1 MACVITIEG
10 NIGSGKSTLVNNLKE
25 NLDKSLYCFV
35 QEPVDIWQ
43 TITDSEGV
51 DIISKFY
58 SDQTKYAFSFQ
69 MMAYI
74 SRLSILRKNVRENPG
89 KILISER
96 SLYTDKNV
104 FAKML
109 YDQGKMEDV
118 DYKIYNKWFEDFI
131 EEIPPM
137 GLIYLKTD
145 PSIAFDRVIKRNR
158 KGENI
163 PLEYLEDC
171 SRYHDD
177 WIDNDKKLD
186 LSKMIIDGNVNINE
200 DPEMIYRWTDC
211 IETFAKSFKKKVYEP
226 SKSKKTD
233 SFGNTY

>member
-25 NLDKSLYCFV
+25 KLDENLYCFV

-58 SDQTKYAFSFQ
+58 ADQTKYAFSFQ

-74 SRLSILRKNVRENPG
+74 SRLSILRKSVRENPG

-96 SLYTDKNV
+96 SLYTDKLV

-131 EEIPPM
+131 EEIPQM

-145 PSIAFDRVIKRNR
+145 PNIAFDRVLKRNR
-158 KGENI
+158 EGENI

-171 SRYHDD
+171 SRYHDN
-177 WIDNDKKLD
+177 WIVNDEKFSLT
-186 LSKMIIDGNVNINE
+186 KMIIDGNVNITE
-200 DPEMIYRWTDC
+200 DPEMICKWSNR
-211 IETFAKSFKKKVYEP
+211 IETFANSFKKRIEPKVQ
-226 SKSKKTD
+226 KID
-233 SFGNTY
+233 SFGKKY